1 MKAINKSKCAL
12 SCPIKT
18 TLNRLRRLGFSLRVT
33 LSEGGECDFAASS
46 FTRKNQPNSI
56 PMNTSN
62 PIVLDPNQS
71 HPVQSR
77 RPGLPCLLMRR
88 WCGLLLSSVFL
99 LMVCGSASA
108 QLVNVL
114 GWTNGILNFTA
125 NVGTITTFESG
136 LDANAN
142 VLVVGLYGD
151 NSSTYGAVTF
161 GGIAPNG
168 FMNVSAVGESR
179 SAVAYWINP
188 NTAAGQDLV
197 VNYTSPNPGY
207 YWAYQLSGVNTNVP
221 VLQSGANTSFATTT
235 SLTTTNY
242 NTLIISYFSVNN
254 AAAAGI
260 NSLTPNPP
268 LIQCDVTRRDAA
280 AGASMSSATNSIF
293 LPGLQTISWNAL
305 NPPGTASRG
314 LAALG
319 FVAGQPGAPG
329 VIASVNP
336 PGNASSLNFTVTA
349 TIYPGIG
356 SVTNVS
362 VDLSPIGEAS
372 VNNLV
377 QSSNP
382 NVWTNTFMVPGGAPI
397 GPTSLTVTATQDTA
411 PLMGSGPLKF
421 TVLEP
426 APPTIVQDTSPT
438 NLFFMYVGQ
447 GVRFSAT
454 FTGPGSITNQWQFSP
469 DVSTYT
475 DIPGATNYTYT
486 LSSANPGDTG
496 AYQLQASDSF
506 GSSLS
511 TYTYV
516 TVYDA
521 TPALYLWSAPI
532 SFAGLTAEQIL
543 TNFPSA
549 NKIAGA
555 MVAQNG
561 GSPIT
566 VVLTNANNQPV
577 VFAGAGNW
585 ASLSGGTLYSTGI
598 NTNKSGN
605 TSFDSVLNRGYS
617 GTAASPNNFQ
627 TLALSGLGVGKQY
640 QVQLFALN
648 DQLASPAYVNFADPL
663 DANQITSQ
671 TFGMADNAYELGT
684 FTATNA
690 VMTVQVNM
698 PSTAGTINS
707 VVLRTVGWD
716 PPPYFTLQPAN
727 TQGFLGTN
735 VALTGSAAADA
746 TIANPAIAYQWA
758 AGPAGGTYTDLV
770 EGNKYAGVTTTT
782 LTISNLVSS
791 DGGVVYVLRATD
803 SGGTATSREATL
815 LAQSPL
821 VLPPANSFGGAVLAL
836 TTNRLVG
843 FWQLNET
850 NDPSTGLLVAIDAST
865 NKHSGKYGTS
875 ASNAFTGVLAPQ
887 PPLYAGFATN
897 QGALR
902 TAAGG
907 TGDANSIVSLPP
919 LNATN
924 GVNTT
929 ICMWINP
936 SAVAPA
942 NAGLIYNR
950 SSVDQCGIQ
959 FGGTTGGDSGQRNL
973 TAFWAN
979 ANGEATYN
987 FNTGLFPANNTW
999 NFIVL
1004 VVRTNAMTYYLNYV
1018 DANGVAH
1025 LQKSADTASRY
1036 TQQQWGGTTGTP
1048 IWIGGDPGGPTVFPG
1063 SIANVA
1069 MFNSALT
1076 DDQIS
1081 TLFSAGFQSAG
1092 FPAGFTQQP
1101 PATQTNYT
1109 GYTAQIIAQT
1119 GGSSPITNQ
1128 WMFNGINLVDG
1139 WMNGSIITGSKSNVL
1154 TIQNVSSNWNGV
1166 YNLAITNAI
1175 SGTVSSNS
1183 TLTIVTPAAPPAEN
1197 LVGRWLAGA
1206 QNLTDV
1212 SGYLPG
1218 MHDGSQI
1225 MTNGVARGVLIWTND
1240 LPPNAASGGYSLYI
1254 TNTGIQINNTSTN
1267 DAGYEATFDAG
1278 ISNAMTLTFW
1288 AKGWP
1293 GQWNPFVSKYGE
1305 TTPSPAGGWQ
1315 FRNDGGNNL
1324 SPCWTIRGNPGTVAL
1339 GTAVGGN
1346 AEDTAAT
1353 SLTYGNDGKWH
1364 FYCATY
1370 DVTAGQRMI
1379 YVDGSLVAYT
1389 TGQGQYTTVPL
1400 NHLVI
1405 GARDSG
1411 GTNGYTGYFNG
1422 KIYDVRIY
1430 NTAISDS
1437 QQASLA
1443 APPPLPPLKISA
1455 SVTPAS
1461 GGNPGQMVLSWLNGG
1476 WLLQSTNVAGPWLT
1490 NQAATPPYTILTTNT
1505 PAEFYKVLFP

>member
-1 MKAINKSKCAL
+1 
-12 SCPIKT
+12 
-18 TLNRLRRLGFSLRVT
+18 
-33 LSEGGECDFAASS
+33 
-46 FTRKNQPNSI
+46 
-56 PMNTSN
+56 MNTSN
-62 PIVLDPNQS
+62 PIVPDPTQS
-71 HPVQSR
+71 QPVQSR
-77 RPGLPCLLMRR
+77 RPGFPCSLMRR
-88 WCGLLLSSVFL
+88 WRVLLLSALVL
-99 LMVCGSASA
+99 RLVCGSASA

-114 GWTNGILNFTA
+114 DRTNGVFTPA
-125 NVGTITTFESG
+125 SNVGTITTFESG
-136 LDANAN
+136 LDPNAN
-142 VLVVGLYGD
+142 VLVVGLYSD
-151 NSSTYGAVTF
+151 NSSTYTSVTF
-161 GGIAPNG
+161 GGVAPSG
-168 FMNVSAVGESR
+168 FMNNSGNSR
-179 SAVAYWINP
+179 AAVAYWFNP
-188 NTAAGQDLV
+188 STAAGQDLV
-197 VNYTSPNPGY
+197 VNYISPNQGY

-221 VLQSGANTSFATTT
+221 VLQNAATTLFATTT

-242 NTLIISYFSVNN
+242 NTLIISFFSVNN
-254 AAAAGI
+254 AASPNTL

-268 LIQCDVTRRDAA
+268 LIQSGSTIGNAS
-280 AGASMSSATNSIF
+280 AGASMAAATNNIF

-305 NPPGTASRG
+305 NPPGTANAG

-319 FVAGQPGAPG
+319 FVAGQPGAPA
-329 VIASVNP
+329 VIASANP
-336 PGNASSLNFTVTA
+336 SGNASSLNFTVTA

-356 SVTNVS
+356 NVTNVS
-362 VDLSPIGEAS
+362 VDLTPIGGSA

-382 NVWTNTFMVPGGAPI
+382 NVWTNSLTVPDGAPI

-411 PLMGSGPLKF
+411 PLEGSGPLQF
-421 TVLEP
+421 TVL
-426 APPTIVQDTSPT
+426 APTAPTIVQDTSPT
-438 NLFFMYVGQ
+438 NLFYMYAGQ
-447 GVRFSAT
+447 GVRFSAY
-454 FTGPGSITNQWQFSP
+454 FTGPGTVTNQWQFSP
-469 DVSTYT
+469 DGLTYT
-475 DIPGATNYTYT
+475 DIPGATNNTYT
-486 LSSANPGDTG
+486 VPSAQMGDAG
-496 AYQLQASDSF
+496 YYQLQASDSF
-506 GSSLS
+506 GSTVS

-516 TVYDA
+516 TVDDA
-521 TPALYLWSAPI
+521 STALYIWSAPI
-532 SFAGLTAEQIL
+532 PFAGLTAEQIL
-543 TNFPSA
+543 TNFPA
-549 NKIAGA
+549 GDKIAGA

-605 TSFDSVLNRGYS
+605 SSFDSVLNRAYS
-617 GTAASPNNFQ
+617 GAAAAPNNFQ
-627 TLALSGLGVGKQY
+627 TLALSGLLVGYQY

-648 DQLASPAYVNFADPL
+648 DQLPSPAYVDFADPL
-663 DANQITSQ
+663 DPNQITSQ
-671 TFGMADNAYELGT
+671 TFGMADNAYLLGT
-684 FTATNA
+684 FTATNT
-690 VMTVQVNM
+690 VMTIQMNI
-698 PSTAGTINS
+698 PSTVGNINS
-707 VVLRTVGWD
+707 AVLRTVGWD

-735 VALTGSAAADA
+735 VALSGSAAGDS
-746 TIANPAIAYQWA
+746 TIANPAITYQWA
-758 AGPAGGTYTDLV
+758 AGPDGGTYTDLV
-770 EGNKYAGVTTTT
+770 EGNKYAGVTTAT
-782 LTISNLVSS
+782 LTISNLVST
-791 DGGVVYVLRATD
+791 DGDMVYVLKAMD

-815 LAQSPL
+815 LAQAPL

-865 NKHSGKYGTS
+865 NKHSGKYGNN
-875 ASNAFTGVLAPQ
+875 AHNAFNGVLAPQ

-897 QGALR
+897 QGALQ
-902 TAAGG
+902 TAVGG
-907 TGDANSIVSLPP
+907 TADANSIVNLPP

-1004 VVRTNAMTYYLNYV
+1004 VVRTNAMTYYLDYV

-1081 TLFSAGFQSAG
+1081 ALFSAGFQSAG
-1092 FPAGFTQQP
+1092 FPSGFTQQP
-1101 PATQTNYT
+1101 PAAQTNYT

-1128 WMFNGINLVDG
+1128 WMFNGINLADG

-1166 YNLAITNAI
+1166 FNLAITNAI

-1183 TLTIVTPAAPPAEN
+1183 TLTIVTPAAPPAGN

-1218 MHDGSQI
+1218 VHDGTQVT
-1225 MTNGVARGVLIWTND
+1225 TNGVARGTLTWSSD
-1240 LPPNAASGGYSLYI
+1240 LPPNAPSGGYSLLM
-1254 TNTGIQINNTSTN
+1254 TNTGVLVNNTSTN
-1267 DAGYEATFDAG
+1267 DANYEATFDTG
-1278 ISNAMTLTFW
+1278 ISNTLTITFW

-1293 GQWNPFVSKYGE
+1293 GAWNPFVCKFGE
-1305 TTPSPAGGWQ
+1305 TTPTPAGGWQ
-1315 FRNDGGNNL
+1315 LRNDGGNNL
-1324 SPCWTIRGNPGTVAL
+1324 SPCWTMRGNPGTVAL

-1346 AEDTAAT
+1346 AEDMGAT
-1353 SLTYGNDGKWH
+1353 SLTYGNDGQWH

-1370 DVTAGQRMI
+1370 DVNVGQRML
-1379 YVDGSLVAYT
+1379 YVDGNLVAYT
-1389 TGQGQYTTVPL
+1389 TGQGQYSMAPSAHLGIGAKDQPPGTTTVS
-1400 NHLVI
+1400 NY
-1405 GARDSG
+1405 
-1411 GTNGYTGYFNG
+1411 TTGYYTG

-1430 NTAISDS
+1430 NTAISDA

-1443 APPPLPPLKISA
+1443 APPPLPPLKVSA

-1461 GGNPGQMVLSWLNGG
+1461 GGNPGQMVLSWLPGG
-1476 WLLQSTNVAGPWLT
+1476 LLLQSTNVAGPWQT
-1490 NQAATPPYTILTTNT
+1490 NQTATPPYIILTTNI
-1505 PAEFYKVLFP
+1505 PAGFYKVLFP